1 VRLLAVGILAVALIG
16 VLPLLWLSLA
26 DDRGVVSILIAAGAV
41 LFGLLSVRS
50 LMPLA
55 LVLVVLTADALGV
68 FGDRGGDVLP
78 YVQVFGG
85 VRVTLRDGLLILG
98 LPLAL
103 MQLVRR
109 REAPVYIQPYL
120 AVLGT
125 IAVGFVLGILSDADV
140 KAPLNT
146 LRPLFGYALYLILI
160 AAVDTRGK
168 LLWLLGASFGVAVV
182 AVGIQVVEAGR
193 GGLLPFLAPP
203 IAAGQAFAGVSV
215 EGRQVPYIWN
225 RAVWQ
230 LFLTLLLA
238 LGGLLEWRA
247 VRLHLSLALVCA
259 LGFGIML
266 TRSWYI
272 FIGVGVLAILF
283 ASRAWSQRLRFLAAM
298 AFGLVTLALLATVAS
313 ELTSAHYGGSLADV
327 WLARVSTLLSVSQDQ
342 SFVTRVSELGRQ
354 WQAVLAAPVLGYGM
368 SADAQRLSLQVGN
381 LDTGAVNTLLMF
393 GFVGTAAFVALV
405 CCAAWSSL
413 RLARRLA
420 PSWQRGYAIGLFGL
434 WVGVLVGYAF
444 NYDFLTY
451 PHGPWLVVLG
461 LTIGDRLERLG
472 YTPVD

>member
-1 VRLLAVGILAVALIG
+1 M
-16 VLPLLWLSLA
+16 PWLWLLLA
-26 DDRGVVSILIAAGAV
+26 DDRGVVSILIAAGAL
-41 LFGLLSVRS
+41 LFALVSLRS
-50 LMPLA
+50 LMALA
-55 LVLVVLTADALGV
+55 IVLVVLSADALGV

-78 YVQVFGG
+78 YVQAFGG
-85 VRVTLRDGLLILG
+85 VRITVRDALLVFG

-103 MQLVRR
+103 MHLARR
-109 REAPVYIQPYL
+109 HEVPVFVQPYL
-120 AVLGT
+120 LVLGT
-125 IAVGFVLGILSDADV
+125 IAVGFVLGILFDWDV
-140 KAPLNT
+140 KAPLNA
-146 LRPLFGYALYLILI
+146 LRPLFGYILYVILI
-160 AAVDTRGK
+160 AAIDSRGK
-168 LLWLLGASFGVAVV
+168 LLWLLGSIFGVAML
-182 AVGIQVVEAGR
+182 AVGIQIVEAGR
-193 GGLLPFLAPP
+193 GSLLPFLAPP

-230 LFLTLLLA
+230 LFLTLMLA
-238 LGGLLEWRA
+238 LGSLLEWRG
-247 VRLHLSLALVCA
+247 VRLHLSLTLLCG

-272 FIGVGVLAILF
+272 FIGVGVLAILL
-283 ASRAWSQRLRFLAAM
+283 ASRDWSQRLRFLAATT
-298 AFGLVTLALLATVAS
+298 FGLVILALLATVAS
-313 ELTSAHYGGSLADV
+313 ALTSEHYGGSLVDV
-327 WLARVSTLLSVSQDQ
+327 WLARVATLLSVWQDQ
-342 SFVTRVSELGRQ
+342 SFVTRLAELGRQ

-368 SADAQRLSLQVGN
+368 STEAQRLSLQVGN

-405 CCAAWSSL
+405 CCAAWSSF

-420 PSWQRGYAIGLFGL
+420 PSWERGYALGLFGL
-434 WVGVLVGYAF
+434 WIGVLVGYAF

-461 LTIGDRLERLG
+461 LTIGDRLERLR